1 MLVDQPKPCEGAVD
15 KPEPIQS
22 HSSGPV
28 TRSEAVLEAKDKQLK
43 AMGRKTNRE
52 TPQENSNI

>member
-1 MLVDQPKPCEGAVD
+1 VAKEEVFAAMLVDQPKPCEGAVD

-28 TRSEAVLEAKDKQLK
+28 TRSEAVLEAKDK
-43 AMGRKTNRE
+43 
-52 TPQENSNI
+52 